1 MGGVGGG
8 RGRLEALILLEMS
21 GTAIARKMINDFS
34 LLSRSL
40 SLSAEDMNIDY
51 TFFCVRAPR
60 SSLFNLS
67 V

>member
-21 GTAIARKMINDFS
+21 GTAIARKMINYFS

-40 SLSAEDMNIDY
+40 SIPERGGY
-51 TFFCVRAPR
+51 EY
-60 SSLFNLS
+60 
-67 V
+67 